1 MLNKPTRKEP
11 VMSNQNAATVIYD
24 DGTVTIAWRDF
35 DTRSDAET
43 WITRIRDRGCQ
54 RPRRWSHGEL
64 LSRIRWSDRQLWSQH
79 PGRDGK

>member
-43 WITRIRDRGCQ
+43 WITVQDNTAIWRLAADGANC
-54 RPRRWSHGEL
+54 GANT
-64 LSRIRWSDRQLWSQH
+64 
-79 PGRDGK
+79 RDGE